1 MEKDIV
7 RHYSDAAMSES
18 NVADEL
24 IEYIASGQ
32 TQKARDLL
40 SDVPNN
46 GLDEQGNTLYHEA
59 VTRQDTKLLKYVIA
73 VLISFNKR
81 WRNCT

>member
-1 MEKDIV
+1 MEKDITK
-7 RHYSDAAMSES
+7 HYSDAAMSKS

-73 VLISFNKR
+73 AHFLLIKK
-81 WRNCT
+81 

>member
-1 MEKDIV
+1 
-7 RHYSDAAMSES
+7 MSES

-46 GLDEQGNTLYHEA
+46 GLDEQGSTLYHEA

-73 VLISFNKR
+73 VLISLIKK
-81 WRNCT
+81 